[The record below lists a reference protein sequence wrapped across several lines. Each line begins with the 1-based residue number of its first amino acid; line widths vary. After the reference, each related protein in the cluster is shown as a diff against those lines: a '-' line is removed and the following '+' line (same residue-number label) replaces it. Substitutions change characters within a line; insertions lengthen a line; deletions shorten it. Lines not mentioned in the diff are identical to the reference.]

1 MIRRFLSYYGPQRN
15 LLVLDLIAA
24 ILIATIDLAF
34 PQVLRWVTNNLF
46 VGDVERIRGAL
57 VLLAVGLFIMYAVR
71 YAARYFVTAWGH
83 IMGARMESG
92 MRQDLFDQYQRFSFS
107 YYDRTN
113 TGEMMSKL
121 VSDLFDIAELA
132 HHGPENIII
141 SVLKIIGS
149 FILMAAINLE
159 LALVLGLITLVMMGY
174 TYAKNRTMQEAFYD
188 NRRKMAD
195 INTQLQDGLQ
205 GIRVVK
211 SFANEDH
218 EADRFASR
226 NDAYLDSKE
235 RTYKVMG
242 TYHAMNSAFTGLL
255 YIVTIVF
262 GGWLIIQGRL
272 AAPDL
277 AIFAIYIALY
287 VGPIEILVN
296 FTEQFQKGYS
306 GFRRFIEV
314 LDTKPEIVDAP
325 RATELRVT
333 EGHVRY
339 EGVHFSY
346 DGVHDVIDGLDLDV
360 KPGRTI
366 ALVGPSGGG
375 KTTTCA
381 LLPRFY
387 DVDAGRITID
397 GTDIRDVTQRSL
409 RDSIGVVEQDVYLF
423 NGTIAENISYG
434 KEHATREE
442 IIAAARAANIH
453 EFVMSTDR
461 GYETQVGE
469 KGAQLSGGQK
479 QRVAIARVFLKDPR
493 ILILDEATSA
503 LDTESEAIVQQSLAD
518 LSVGRTTLVI
528 AHRLSTIKDADMIVA
543 MEDGAVAEQG
553 THDELMARD
562 GIYARYYRMQFGD

>member
-1 MIRRFLSYYGPQRN
+1 M
-15 LLVLDLIAA
+15 
-24 ILIATIDLAF
+24 
-34 PQVLRWVTNNLF
+34 
-46 VGDVERIRGAL
+46 
-57 VLLAVGLFIMYAVR
+57 
-71 YAARYFVTAWGH
+71 
-83 IMGARMESG
+83 
-92 MRQDLFDQYQRFSFS
+92 
-107 YYDRTN
+107 
-113 TGEMMSKL
+113 
-121 VSDLFDIAELA
+121 
-132 HHGPENIII
+132 
-141 SVLKIIGS
+141 
-149 FILMAAINLE
+149 
-159 LALVLGLITLVMMGY
+159 
-174 TYAKNRTMQEAFYD
+174 
-188 NRRKMAD
+188 
-195 INTQLQDGLQ
+195 
-205 GIRVVK
+205 
-211 SFANEDH
+211 
-218 EADRFASR
+218 
-226 NDAYLDSKE
+226 
-235 RTYKVMG
+235 
-242 TYHAMNSAFTGLL
+242 
-255 YIVTIVF
+255 
-262 GGWLIIQGRL
+262 
-272 AAPDL
+272 
-277 AIFAIYIALY
+277 
-287 VGPIEILVN
+287 
-296 FTEQFQKGYS
+296 
-306 GFRRFIEV
+306 
-314 LDTKPEIVDAP
+314 DAP

-553 THDELMARD
+553 THDELIARD